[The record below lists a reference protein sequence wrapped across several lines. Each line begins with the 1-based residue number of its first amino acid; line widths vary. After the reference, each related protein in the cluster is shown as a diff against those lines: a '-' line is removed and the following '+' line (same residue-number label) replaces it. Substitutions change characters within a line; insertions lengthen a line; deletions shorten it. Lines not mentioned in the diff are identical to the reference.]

1 MANPGAFE
9 KDLGYL
15 MPFLEKV
22 TAAAEE
28 LPDAAARDELRRLMA
43 DEKARWARIRDL
55 LGGAPGRPGARAG
68 VPVSPPASAPTRL
81 PEGAPKLARESA
93 DTINRVAPG
102 MAGFTV
108 GSLKGVR

>member
-15 MPFLEKV
+15 MPFLDKV
-22 TAAAEE
+22 AAAAEE
-28 LPDAAARDELRRLMA
+28 MPDAAARDELRRLIA
-43 DEKARWARIRDL
+43 DEKARWTRIRDL
-55 LGGAPGRPGARAG
+55 LGGAPGRAG
-68 VPVSPPASAPTRL
+68 GPAVLPPASAPTRL
-81 PEGAPKLARESA
+81 QEGAPKLARESA

>member
-1 MANPGAFE
+1 VANPGAFQ

-15 MPFLEKV
+15 MPFLDKV
-22 TAAAEE
+22 AAAAEE
-28 LPDAAARDELRRLMA
+28 LPDAAARDELLRLITE
-43 DEKARWARIRDL
+43 EKARWTRIRDL
-55 LGGAPGRPGARAG
+55 LGGAPGRSGAQAG
-68 VPVSPPASAPTRL
+68 APLVSQARAPTRL